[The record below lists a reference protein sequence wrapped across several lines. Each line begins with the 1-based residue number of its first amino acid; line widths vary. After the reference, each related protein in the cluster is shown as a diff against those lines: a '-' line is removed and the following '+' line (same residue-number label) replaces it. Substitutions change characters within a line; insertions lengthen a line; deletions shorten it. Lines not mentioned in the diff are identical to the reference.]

1 MNEYHFSDLSVG
13 MSESF
18 SYTVTE
24 EKMAL
29 FRELSGDEN
38 PLHMD
43 AGFAKAHGF
52 PDKVVYGMLT
62 ASLISK
68 MGGLYLPGKFCI
80 IQQVEAKFISPVF
93 VDDTLTVTGTVKE
106 LDESVQ
112 RAVIQ
117 IAITDGEQKK
127 KVKAK
132 LYAGFLE

>member
-1 MNEYHFSDLSVG
+1 
-13 MSESF
+13 
-18 SYTVTE
+18 
-24 EKMAL
+24 
-29 FRELSGDEN
+29 
-38 PLHMD
+38 
-43 AGFAKAHGF
+43 
-52 PDKVVYGMLT
+52 
-62 ASLISK
+62 

-93 VDDTLTVTGTVKE
+93 VGDTLTVTGMVRE

-117 IAITDGEQKK
+117 IAITDGEQQK